1 MFNRLS
7 IKLKLGLSILMVIT
21 IFSTVAILSA
31 LNFGK
36 LVKSNIEDKQSWE
49 ILALTSELQE
59 TTRSLGITMQQST
72 ESPEKVFE
80 ETQTETLEK
89 IANVDSL
96 VSKNEKQQ
104 ALLKDIE
111 SYVNE
116 YFAKVETIISTYSG
130 DETELRNQ
138 IMEATRPVEIENGAI
153 VEDEFSNQLTQIA
166 EIEENEL
173 IDREKNAEQ
182 LRKITFI
189 QLIGGTIIGA
199 IISLLI
205 FLTTSRSVVRN
216 IENTSHMLKDIA
228 EGEGD
233 LTKRLEVKSKDE
245 IGEMTLWFNRFIEKI
260 HCLVEEVIKN
270 SNELYQSTQEVL
282 HSIEKSNE
290 QMKEVATS
298 VEFVSSNI
306 QSSATVS
313 EEAIASIQEIT
324 GQAQMIFAE
333 AQEANETGEKVLT
346 AASMGEISVNDAVS
360 AIHNVQASSKD
371 VLKVMRELKKS
382 SKEIENIVAM
392 ITQITEQT
400 SLLSLNASIEA
411 ARAGEA
417 GKGFAVV
424 ADEVKKLSEESK
436 NSAQQIHHIV
446 DEIQQ
451 KMLETDE
458 IIMKEQSFI
467 QASSEK
473 VLKTSEEFQNI
484 LNFIESISGKIGAMT
499 GASQNQSTITGDMTE
514 AVTTLSD
521 GLQEHAATSQDISTA
536 VQKQTEIYKDIEA
549 RMENMKMISDHL
561 KKQTDRFKI

>member
-7 IKLKLGLSILMVIT
+7 IKLKLGLSILMVIA

-31 LNFGK
+31 FNFGK
-36 LVKSNIEDKQSWE
+36 LVESNIEDKQSWE

-89 IANVDSL
+89 IENVNSL

-104 ALLKDIE
+104 ALLKEIE
-111 SYVNE
+111 AYVNE
-116 YFAKVETIISTYSG
+116 YFAKVETIISTYSS

-138 IMEATRPVEIENGAI
+138 IMEATRPVEIDNGAI

-173 IDREKNAEQ
+173 IDRENNAEQ

-233 LTKRLEVKSKDE
+233 LTKRLEVKSNDE

-260 HCLVEEVIKN
+260 HDLIEEVIKN

-282 HSIEKSNE
+282 HSIEESNE

-313 EEAIASIQEIT
+313 EEALASIQEIT

-346 AASMGEISVNDAVS
+346 AASMGEVSVNDAVS

-371 VLKVMRELKKS
+371 VLKVMSELKKS
-382 SKEIENIVAM
+382 SKEIENIVAL

-436 NSAQQIHHIV
+436 KSAQQIHHIV

-473 VLKTSEEFQNI
+473 VLNTSEEFQNI